1 MTFTGGND
9 PRDIERRRESQERYR
24 PVTCKYLVTVHV
36 TDKALLVIEGEESG
50 GNNPR
55 KIWIPISQIVR
66 STPAINTL
74 ERDDEVE
81 VTLPK
86 WLADEKELLYDD

>member
-1 MTFTGGND
+1 MTFTRGSD
-9 PRDIERRRESQERYR
+9 PRDLERRRDNAERYR

-50 GNNPR
+50 GNDPR
-55 KIWIPISQIVR
+55 KIWIPRSQIVR
-66 STPAINTL
+66 CEPALKDL
-74 ERDDEVE
+74 ERDDEVD